1 MNIIVDGFK
10 VIKKDDG
17 NIVLFDY
24 QITDNNK
31 ISICAI
37 MLGAKRNKFLCCYH
51 GTSTMMD
58 AIYKKAF
65 CNEFTSLAV
74 NRALKLAK
82 IKVSE
87 KILKIMVKNKIYLLI
102 IILF

>member
-10 VIKKDDG
+10 VIKNGDG
-17 NIVLFDY
+17 DIVLFDY

-37 MLGAKRNKFLCCYH
+37 MLGDKRNKFLCCYH
-51 GTSTMMD
+51 GTSTMID
-58 AIYKKAF
+58 VIYKKAF
-65 CNEFTSLAV
+65 CNEFTSVAV

-82 IKVSE
+82 LSA
-87 KILKIMVKNKIYLLI
+87 KNYFQKM
-102 IILF
+102 

>member
-31 ISICAI
+31 VSICAI
-37 MLGAKRNKFLCCYH
+37 MLGDKRNKFLCCYH
-51 GTSTMMD
+51 GTNTMLN
-58 AIYKKAF
+58 AIYKQDF
-65 CNEFTSLAV
+65 CNEFTSV
-74 NRALKLAK
+74 QVKRALKLAK
-82 IKVSE
+82 IKRKE
-87 KILKIMVKNKIYLLI
+87 
-102 IILF
+102 LFAKM